1 MRSRL
6 RVVSLLAAVAVAVAA
21 CGGGGDDDADVS
33 AGGTEITNPDATQP
47 TEPSAPTESSAPP
60 EADAP
65 AEEATF
71 LPDIEVVDV
80 ASGEPVALRSLASA
94 DRPTLLWFWAPHCT
108 FCIREAPDVLA
119 LSASHG
125 DELQILGLG
134 AQDDL
139 DQAMGFLETTG
150 TGDLDM
156 VWDATGETWV
166 HFGVTNQP
174 TVVVVSPEGEV
185 QATWFREFDEA
196 GILAAAGLS

>member
-6 RVVSLLAAVAVAVAA
+6 RAVSLLASVVVVLAA

-33 AGGTEITNPDATQP
+33 AGGTEITNPDAP
-47 TEPSAPTESSAPP
+47 DASEPSAPTESSAP
-60 EADAP
+60 EATTP
-65 AEEATF
+65 PTGEATF

-80 ASGEPVALRSLASA
+80 ASGDTVALRSLASA

-119 LSASHG
+119 LAASHG

-139 DQAMGFLETTG
+139 GQAADFLETTG
-150 TGDLDM
+150 TGELDM
-156 VWDATGETWV
+156 VWDATGETWI

-174 TVVVVSPEGEV
+174 TVVVVSPDGEV